1 MDSELTPIR
10 TSIQNTYTIQ
20 ALGADGWIPMYHYE
34 EGTLGSALEDMDV
47 LSHSVCLVYALRLIE
62 KYGDPPTM
70 MNIISEYYPDDP
82 DDYGPVNDPVP
93 WVEEGF

>member
-20 ALGADGWIPMYHYE
+20 VLGTDGWRPVCHYG
-34 EGTLGSALEDMDV
+34 EGALNSALEDMDV
-47 LSHSVCLVYALRLIE
+47 LSQTECLVYALRLIE

-70 MNIISEYYPDDP
+70 MKIISEYYPDEP
-82 DDYGPVNDPVP
+82 YGPVNDPVS
-93 WVEEGF
+93 WAVEGF